1 MPQKNSASAGMASP
15 RKETRRTQVSLND
28 KQATIIAFVNQKGG
42 TGKTTTAQ
50 NLAVCFAKLYGL
62 RVLCVDLDPQ
72 GNLGEGL
79 LPSPINTT
87 KTADRLL
94 LVPKANTAE
103 YIIPLRP
110 GVDLIPN
117 RFQRELH
124 DGVDRLPIREE
135 ILRKQ
140 LSQVM
145 TKYDYIL
152 VDTPAGLCKST
163 RIGIDAADE
172 VIIVLSC
179 GKYALRGMAAVV
191 DWMSENSAQLNKPM
205 PRVKIVLNNYDDRRR
220 YDRDFKQE
228 VQYIFG
234 EDLFQTKIR
243 NTIRIVEA
251 AAQSLAAVELSQQNI
266 GATDFNRLSREILG
280 LPLSAEKP
288 IEESAESESQTATP
302 LKLVS
307 SF

>member
-1 MPQKNSASAGMASP
+1 MISRRQSSPLSIRKAAPVKPRRRKTSRSVLPNSM
-15 RKETRRTQVSLND
+15 
-28 KQATIIAFVNQKGG
+28 
-42 TGKTTTAQ
+42 
-50 NLAVCFAKLYGL
+50 VCG
-62 RVLCVDLDPQ
+62 VLCVDLDPQ
-72 GNLGEGL
+72 GNFGEGL
-79 LPSPINTT
+79 LPDPINTA

-94 LVPKANTAE
+94 LVPKANAAE

-124 DGVDRLPIREE
+124 DGVDRLPIRGEL
-135 ILRKQ
+135 LRKQ

-145 TKYDYIL
+145 GKYDYIM

-191 DWMSENSAQLNKPM
+191 DWMSENSALLNKPM
-205 PRVKIVLNNYDDRRR
+205 PRVKIVLNNFDERRR

-234 EDLFQTKIR
+234 EDLFQTQIR

-251 AAQSLAAVELSQQNI
+251 AAQSLAAVELGQLNI
-266 GATDFNRLSREILG
+266 GATDFSRLSKEILG
-280 LPLSAEKP
+280 LPFSAETRA
-288 IEESAESESQTATP
+288 EETADNETQASTL